1 MDRRS
6 ALRNFVILSAAI
18 AFMPSCRDEKVKGV
32 VSGKNIQLSGDQ
44 EYLLTTLSET
54 ILPVKGEAPSDAA
67 HLFVLTMVDD
77 CYSKEEQQQF
87 LKGLQQFDEL
97 AKKKS
102 GKTFVECSTEQKHAL
117 LTEMERGKEENEPVN
132 YFYNTTRSLTLQHY
146 TSSKYYLVTVRKF
159 EMAPGRYHGCFPLE
173 KKSA

>member
-6 ALRNFVILSAAI
+6 ALRNFVILSAGI
-18 AFMPSCRDEKVKGV
+18 AFMPSCRDGKVKGV
-32 VSGKNIQLSGDQ
+32 VAGRNIQLSGDQ
-44 EYLLTTLSET
+44 EYLLTSLSET

-97 AKKKS
+97 AQKKFD
-102 GKTFVECSTEQKHAL
+102 KTFVECSTAQKHAL
-117 LTEMERGKEENEPVN
+117 LTEMESRKEESEPVN